1 MAKIDLKYGSGTIGF
16 EYDEGRFDILETK
29 RDDAR
34 ALTDVQ
40 IGERFDRPIA
50 SAPIE
55 ERVKAGE
62 SVLIVVPDATRQTG
76 CGQVVN
82 LLVRRLIAAGIA
94 PFDISIIFAT
104 GIHRPV
110 TESEKGRI
118 LTPFI
123 VQRIKTLDHRP
134 RDLMQIVRVGETS
147 GGIPIELN
155 RAVIEND
162 HVVLVGGINFHYF
175 AGFTGGR
182 KLICPG
188 LASSKTISATHKLA
202 IACDTLERR
211 LGVGPGLLD
220 GNAVHEVFTEAAS
233 TIGNV
238 FCISTQT
245 NDAGEVT
252 ELHCGDLVESHRVAC
267 EALVAAN
274 EVTGVEK
281 RGLVVASCGGFPHDI
296 NLIQAHKTLDA
307 AAAACADGGT
317 IVLLAE
323 CSEGL
328 GRSDFLD
335 WFAAGNSRDLARTL
349 CEKYQVNGQTAWSL
363 LTKTE
368 RFDVQV
374 VTSLDAGA
382 LRRMRMT
389 KYSPKMLK
397 TAGIDSISS
406 GYVIPDGARILIR

>member
-50 SAPIE
+50 SAPLE

-82 LLVRRLIAAGIA
+82 LLVRRLIAAGVA

-104 GIHRPV
+104 GLHRPV
-110 TESEKGRI
+110 TEAEKGRI

-202 IACDTLERR
+202 FDCGRLERR

-220 GNAVHEVFTEAAS
+220 GNAVHEAFTEAAS

-238 FCISTQT
+238 FCISTRT

-252 ELHCGDLVESHRVAC
+252 ELYCGDLVESHRVAC
-267 EALVAAN
+267 EAFAAAN
-274 EVTGVEK
+274 EVAGVEK

-368 RFDVQV
+368 RFDVRV
-374 VTSLDAGA
+374 VTSLDAET
-382 LRRMRMT
+382 LHRMRIT

>member
-1 MAKIDLKYGSGTIGF
+1 
-16 EYDEGRFDILETK
+16 
-29 RDDAR
+29 
-34 ALTDVQ
+34 
-40 IGERFDRPIA
+40 
-50 SAPIE
+50 
-55 ERVKAGE
+55 
-62 SVLIVVPDATRQTG
+62 
-76 CGQVVN
+76 
-82 LLVRRLIAAGIA
+82 
-94 PFDISIIFAT
+94 
-104 GIHRPV
+104 
-110 TESEKGRI
+110 
-118 LTPFI
+118 
-123 VQRIKTLDHRP
+123 
-134 RDLMQIVRVGETS
+134 
-147 GGIPIELN
+147 
-155 RAVIEND
+155 
-162 HVVLVGGINFHYF
+162 
-175 AGFTGGR
+175 
-182 KLICPG
+182 
-188 LASSKTISATHKLA
+188 
-202 IACDTLERR
+202 
-211 LGVGPGLLD
+211 
-220 GNAVHEVFTEAAS
+220 
-233 TIGNV
+233 
-238 FCISTQT
+238 
-245 NDAGEVT
+245 VT

-267 EALVAAN
+267 EAFAAAN

-368 RFDVQV
+368 RFDVRV
-374 VTSLDAGA
+374 VTSLDAET
-382 LRRMRMT
+382 LHRMRIT